1 MNRTQIKIENWT
13 EYSFEEIFQE
23 LKVKNKS
30 EEPFPVLSVTQ
41 GNGIILQSDK
51 YKKEIASEDK
61 SGYKIAPL
69 NSIIFNPNYLN
80 FGAIGVQDKVENGL
94 VSSIYGVLELKRQD
108 LIDFNYLR
116 HLIRSKFMIHEY
128 NKYANGSSKVVLT
141 GELNGM
147 HVRLAVSIQDFKK
160 IKISFPT
167 LKEQQKIAQILSAVD
182 EQIEKTEQLI
192 EKSKEL
198 KEGLVQ
204 RLFIKGIN
212 NSKFKKTEIGELP
225 YDWKTYFVEEVA
237 TVSTG
242 NKDTQDKIT
251 DGKFDFYVRSQKI
264 EKIDSYSFEGEA
276 ILTAGDGV
284 GVGKV
289 FHYIPEGK
297 FDFHQRVYKIS
308 NFKDVLGK
316 YFFYYFSKNFIK
328 QARKFNAKTSV
339 DSVRREMITK
349 MIIPLPPIHEQKEIA
364 EILSSADEQIK
375 AYEKEK
381 EKQNELKKVLMQQ
394 LLTGKIRVTV

>member
-116 HLIRSKFMIHEY
+116 HLIRSKFMIHKY